1 MDNDFTIKNILVT
14 TDFSDY
20 SRSAFPKAISLARKF
35 NANITILHVIQPV
48 ITPAEYSWGVQP
60 VELQKEHE
68 RNCHTAMDK
77 LVQQYFPT
85 DITVSSQIL
94 HGIPFREIIGFGR
107 NQKMDLLVIATHGLS
122 GLSHIIFGSTAEKI
136 VRKSSCPVLVVRDPA
151 HKFEMP

>member
-1 MDNDFTIKNILVT
+1 MADDFRIKNILVT

-20 SRSAFPKAISLARKF
+20 SRSAFPKVIALARKF
-35 NANITILHVIQPV
+35 DANISILHVIQPL

-60 VELQKEHE
+60 IELQKEHE
-68 RNCHTAMDK
+68 RNCHTAMEK
-77 LVQQYFPT
+77 LVQKYFPK
-85 DITVSSQIL
+85 DISVSSHIL
-94 HGIPFREIIGFGR
+94 HGIPFKEIIGFCR
-107 NQKMDLLVIATHGLS
+107 DQQMDLLVIATHGLS

>member
-1 MDNDFTIKNILVT
+1 MADDFRIKNILVT

-20 SRSAFPKAISLARKF
+20 SRSAFPKVIALARKF
-35 NANITILHVIQPV
+35 DANISILHVIQPL

-60 VELQKEHE
+60 IELQKEHE
-68 RNCHTAMDK
+68 RNCHTAMEK
-77 LVQQYFPT
+77 LVLKYFPR
-85 DITVSSQIL
+85 DISVSSHIL
-94 HGIPFREIIGFGR
+94 HGIPFKEIIGFCR
-107 NQKMDLLVIATHGLS
+107 DQQMDLLVIATHGLS